1 MAKGK
6 RTGGPKSQA
15 GKIASSKNALK
26 TGAYS
31 ATVILPGEQEEQ
43 FRELESSFINDFRP
57 ADTAE
62 AAMVHDLAVL
72 TWKKLRLDKL
82 EQRVILEK
90 LNRPITIFET
100 NHSKLL
106 SQYSFGAYQKYYREL
121 SDEQIES
128 YKKSYKY
135 AQTLHQKIV
144 IVHQDVELIESDHPY
159 LLETI
164 QELIDEHSLMNPTIE
179 NVIRLEIWIDNEKV
193 SFLKHCLKTFIQQSY
208 PIIWYTE
215 HQTQIDEEIQMIKD
229 QRLLALMEVSTAAR
243 ARDDLSR
250 EFYRTLTELRKHQA
264 WRQRQQL
271 IDITPKN
278 E

>member
-1 MAKGK
+1 MVRGK
-6 RTGGPKSQA
+6 RTGGPKTAA

-43 FRELESSFINDFRP
+43 FRELEFSFVNDFKP
-57 ADTAE
+57 TDTAE
-62 AAMVHDLAVL
+62 LAMVHDLAVL

-90 LNRPITIFET
+90 LNRPITIYET

-106 SQYSFGAYQKYYREL
+106 SQYSFETYQQHYKDL
-121 SDEQIES
+121 SEEQIES

-135 AQTLHQKIV
+135 AQMLHQKIV
-144 IVHQDVELIESDHPY
+144 IAKQDVELIESDHPY

-164 QELIDEHSLMNPTIE
+164 QELINEHSLMNPTIE
-179 NVIRLEIWIDNEKV
+179 NVIRLEIWVDNEKV
-193 SFLKHCLKTFIQQSY
+193 SFLKHCLKTFIQESH
-208 PIIWYTE
+208 PIIWYAE
-215 HQTQIDEEIQMIKD
+215 HRTQIEEEIQMIKD
-229 QRLLALMEVSTAAR
+229 RRLLALMEVPTAAR

-271 IDITPKN
+271 IDITPKD

>member
-1 MAKGK
+1 MARGK
-6 RTGGPKSQA
+6 RTGGPKTQA

-57 ADTAE
+57 VDTAE
-62 AAMVHDLAVL
+62 ASMVHDLAVL

-100 NHSKLL
+100 KHSKLL
-106 SQYSFGAYQKYYREL
+106 SQYSFETYQQHYKDL
-121 SDEQIES
+121 SEEQIES

-144 IVHQDVELIESDHPY
+144 MVHKDVEFIESDHPY

-164 QELIDEHSLMNPTIE
+164 QELIDEHSLTNPTIE
-179 NVIRLEIWIDNEKV
+179 NVIRLEVWIESEKV
-193 SFLKHCLKTFIQQSY
+193 SFLKHCLKTFIQEAQ
-208 PIIWYTE
+208 PIIWYAE
-215 HQTQIDEEIQMIKD
+215 YRTQIEEEIQMIKD
-229 QRLLALMEVSTAAR
+229 QRLLALMGVHTAAR

-271 IDITPKN
+271 IDITPKD